1 MDMYRDFGIN
11 DYSFRLSYRDP
22 KDTVKYFPD
31 DEMWEKSQAM
41 LKQYELG
48 VHDKSERDVYR

>member
-31 DEMWEKSQAM
+31 DEMWENLKRC
-41 LKQYELG
+41 LKQQWTT
-48 VHDKSERDVYR
+48 